1 MTLDHSI
8 NCELHEN
15 IIVINIF
22 TENELNFNTPLM
34 ETLCQNRELFQNL
47 KDIESIKLIIDSICQ
62 HTVETEPIDPVAGGN
77 KGNANFKAGGNI
89 GRYRLNNREYYLL
102 RQNDN
107 EQNILHLAINVFK
120 NYPNRLAIIFT
131 LIETLKGYLTYHSW
145 HHLCFVQ
152 RNNRNGI
159 RNAGYTV
166 FQNLYYLRYPMI
178 IGPFDSNTVNYTTG
192 QKCIEALSVY

>member
-1 MTLDHSI
+1 MNTLQKRMYFFNNHINMTLDHSI
-8 NCELHEN
+8 NCELHDN

-22 TENELNFNTPLM
+22 TENELNFNTALM

-47 KDIESIKLIIDSICQ
+47 KDIESIKLIIESICQ
-62 HTVETEPIDPVAGGN
+62 HTIETVSIDPVAGGN
-77 KGNANFKAGGNI
+77 KGNI

-131 LIETLKGYLTYHSW
+131 LIETLKAYLTYHSW
-145 HHLCFVQ
+145 YHLCFVQ

-166 FQNLYYLRYPMI
+166 F
-178 IGPFDSNTVNYTTG
+178 
-192 QKCIEALSVY
+192 